1 MSRSISRIL
10 AAAFLSAGLAQ
21 GAGAYQHSGNYT
33 PVVVGTGEDMRIEY
47 VGAEDLAV
55 VQPRA
60 VLSGSG
66 ENVSVRHPDAPA
78 PQPPGYVAV
87 LAGSGENISVVHVPV
102 GG

>member
-21 GAGAYQHSGNYT
+21 GAGAYQHSGTYT
-33 PVVVGTGEDMRIEY
+33 PVVVGTGEDMHIEY

-60 VLSGSG
+60 VLRGSG
-66 ENVSVRHPDAPA
+66 ENVSVEHPDAPS
-78 PQPPGYVAV
+78 PQAPGYVAV
-87 LAGSGENISVVHVPV
+87 LVGSGENVSVMHIPA

>member
-1 MSRSISRIL
+1 MSRSISRLLASAIL
-10 AAAFLSAGLAQ
+10 AVGFGQ
-21 GAGAYQHSGNYT
+21 GASAYQHSGNYT
-33 PVVVGTGEDMRIEY
+33 PVVIGTGEDMRIEY

-66 ENVSVRHPDAPA
+66 ENISVRHPDAPA
-78 PQPPGYVAV
+78 PQAPGYVAMLV
-87 LAGSGENISVVHVPV
+87 GSGENISVVHVPA